1 MIYDFDKIIDRNQTN
16 SVKWEFVGRHVA
28 GARDDALPL
37 WVADMDF
44 PCAQPIIDALH
55 ARTDRLIFGYSDPYT
70 DEYLSAVTS
79 WFERRF
85 TWIIDPEHIVV
96 APGVVPA
103 IGVLLRILTQ
113 AGDGVIIQRPVYH
126 PFTNMITANGRR
138 VVNNPLSLNA
148 GRYAMDFVD
157 LDVKAADPA
166 NTVMILCSPHNPVG
180 RVWTPEELTRTAEI
194 CQKNNVVLVSDEIHC
209 DLVRRDVTQTPIR
222 LLSDY
227 DKIITCTS
235 ASKTFNLAGLHTCNC
250 IVSNEK
256 IRRDWQAE
264 QLGRMGM
271 FGGNAMGIVATQAAY
286 NQGEDWLKQVLN
298 YLDANLQF
306 MAEFIAEHMPKAAFT
321 IPQGTY
327 LAWIDL
333 RGYGLT
339 GAELEDRI
347 LRQANVALDEGYV
360 FGPEGE
366 GFERINAACPRSI
379 LIDCLERMA
388 KVLEGL

>member
-1 MIYDFDKIIDRNQTN
+1 MIYDFDKIINRDQTN

-28 GARDDALPL
+28 GARDDTLPL

-70 DEYLSAVTS
+70 VKYLSAVTG

-85 TWIIDPEHIVV
+85 NWIIDPKDIVV

-103 IGVLLRILTQ
+103 IGILLRILTQ
-113 AGDGVIIQRPVYH
+113 PGDGVIIQRPVYH
-126 PFTNMITANGRR
+126 PFTNMIAANGRR
-138 VVNNPLSLNA
+138 VVNNPLSLTD
-148 GRYAMDFVD
+148 GHYAMDFAD
-157 LDVKAADPA
+157 LEVKAADPA
-166 NTVMILCSPHNPVG
+166 NTMMILCSPHNPVG
-180 RVWTPEELTRTAEI
+180 RVWTPEELTRAAEI
-194 CQKNNVVLVSDEIHC
+194 CQKHNVFLVSDEIHC
-209 DLVRRDVTQTPIR
+209 DLVRRGMTQTPTR
-222 LLSDY
+222 LVSDY

-235 ASKTFNLAGLHTCNC
+235 ASKTFNLAGLQTCNC
-250 IVSNEK
+250 VVANQK
-256 IRRDWQAE
+256 IRQEWQAE
-264 QLGRMGM
+264 QRGRMGLS
-271 FGGNAMGIVATQAAY
+271 GGNAMGLAATQAAY
-286 NQGEDWLKQVLN
+286 NHGEDWLEQVLD

-306 MAEFIAEHMPKAAFT
+306 MAEFIAEHLSKAAFT

-327 LAWIDL
+327 LPWIDL

-339 GAELEDRI
+339 GGELEDRI
-347 LRQANVALDEGYV
+347 LRQANIALDQGYI

-379 LIDCLERMA
+379 LTDCLERMA
-388 KVLEGL
+388 KVLEG

>member
-1 MIYDFDKIIDRNQTN
+1 MIYDFDNIIDRNQTN

-28 GARDDALPL
+28 GARDDTLPL

-55 ARTDRLIFGYSDPYT
+55 ARADRLIFGYSDPYT
-70 DEYLSAVTS
+70 VEYLSAVTG

-85 TWIIDPEHIVV
+85 NWFIDPEHIVV

-113 AGDGVIIQRPVYH
+113 PGDGVIIQRPVYY

-138 VVNNPLSLNA
+138 VVNNPLSLTD
-148 GRYAMDFVD
+148 GHYAMDFDD
-157 LDVKAADPA
+157 LEVKAADTT
-166 NTVMILCSPHNPVG
+166 NTMMILCSPHNPVG
-180 RVWTPEELTRTAEI
+180 RVWTPEELTRAAEL
-194 CQKNNVVLVSDEIHC
+194 CQKHDVVLVSDEIHC
-209 DLVRRDVTQTPIR
+209 DLVRRGVTQTPTR
-222 LLSDY
+222 LVSDY

-235 ASKTFNLAGLHTCNC
+235 ASKTFNLAGLQTCNC
-250 IVSNEK
+250 IVASEK
-256 IRRDWQAE
+256 IRQEWQAE
-264 QLGRMGM
+264 QRGRMGLS
-271 FGGNAMGIVATQAAY
+271 GGNAMGLAATQAAY
-286 NQGEDWLKQVLN
+286 NHGEDWLEQVLD
-298 YLDANLQF
+298 YLDANMRF
-306 MAEFIAEHMPKAAFT
+306 MAEFIAEHLPKAAFT

-333 RGYGLT
+333 RGYGMT

-347 LRQANVALDEGYV
+347 LRQANIALDQGFI

-366 GFERINAACPRSI
+366 GFERINVACPRSI
-379 LIDCLERMA
+379 LTDCLQRMA
-388 KVLEGL
+388 KALEG